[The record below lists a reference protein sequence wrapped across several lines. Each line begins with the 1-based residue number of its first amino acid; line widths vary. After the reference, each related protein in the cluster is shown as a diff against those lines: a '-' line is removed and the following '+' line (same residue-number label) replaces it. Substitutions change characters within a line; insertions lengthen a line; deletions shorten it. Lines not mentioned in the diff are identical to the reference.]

1 MLKIL
6 VALSAFF
13 SFLIASGDA
22 LGNFDKNFSASSQ
35 LQKKELYEDVRQAYM
50 RAILSGDE
58 ETQKRA
64 LERLISGA
72 GALKIDA
79 SDYVSDLNELNGAKT
94 APAQPIKQKQEKQT
108 AGKQLFLLSAT
119 KKNQTLVLKFNGQL
133 SAEKLKTFALHQKGV
148 YRNVLD
154 IKGSVNGKNL
164 TYKNFITDEIRI
176 VQYDPATIRVT
187 FNDKTQKLINA
198 KIIGDSACKIS
209 SPTKRCPSRCKR
221 RPDKRMQ
228 TLKIKKTPS
237 PMLLTPKTRA
247 TQRIKAS
254 KTRRI

>member
-13 SFLIASGDA
+13 SLLIASGDA

-79 SDYVSDLNELNGAKT
+79 SDYVSDLNELNGAKA
-94 APAQPIKQKQEKQT
+94 APAQPVKQKQEKQT

-164 TYKNFITDEIRI
+164 T
-176 VQYDPATIRVT
+176 
-187 FNDKTQKLINA
+187 
-198 KIIGDSACKIS
+198 
-209 SPTKRCPSRCKR
+209 
-221 RPDKRMQ
+221 
-228 TLKIKKTPS
+228 
-237 PMLLTPKTRA
+237 
-247 TQRIKAS
+247 
-254 KTRRI
+254 